1 MPTGP
6 KLVGAVCLA
15 ILAALVAEL
24 TKQSILAER
33 SMSFGYFTPV
43 SALVGGFVG
52 WRFLGGTRPEAGLAP
67 TLAHGFSAVIL
78 MLLLGLFVFGCYDM
92 LMNALD
98 RHYRDVAQALR
109 GIIDF
114 AIEYTPFLMRYD
126 IIVVLFGGA
135 LVSGVLTGLA
145 RRHWR

>member
-15 ILAALVAEL
+15 LLAAIVAEL
-24 TKQSILAER
+24 SKNAILADR
-33 SMSFGYFTPV
+33 SMSFGYFTAA
-43 SALVGGFVG
+43 SALVGAFIG
-52 WRFLGGTRPEAGLAP
+52 WRFLGGARPEPGLAP
-67 TLAHGFSAVIL
+67 SVAHGFSAVIL
-78 MLLLGLFVFGCYDM
+78 MMLFGLFVFGCYDM
-92 LMNALD
+92 MVNALD

-114 AIEYTPFLMRYD
+114 AIEFTPFLMRYD
-126 IIVVLFGGA
+126 IVTVLFVGA
-135 LVSGVLTGLA
+135 VVSGLLTGLA